1 MKNKNIKK
9 SNVSKEVKGIKYFR
23 LKEYKTNMSDLIFHR
38 IFCLLASGEFDI
50 ILTTKTHGEAGYID
64 YDNYAIYL
72 NPRVFPVEETLIH
85 EVLHILKPKL
95 DEKSIIEMSSLMFE
109 RLSDNN
115 RDKLIAYIKA
125 LATKYVG
132 VKKNELCAYAG

>member
-1 MKNKNIKK
+1 MKNKKTKK
-9 SNVSKEVKGIKYFR
+9 LSKLKGIKYFR
-23 LKEYKTNMSDLIFHR
+23 LKEYKADMSDLIFHR
-38 IFCLLASGEFDI
+38 IFCLLSSGEFDI

-64 YDNYAIYL
+64 YDNYSIYL
-72 NPRVFPVEETLIH
+72 NPKVFPVEETLIH

-95 DEKSIIEMSSLMFE
+95 DEKTIIEMSSLMFE
-109 RLSDNN
+109 RLSDNK

-132 VKKNELCAYAG
+132 IDKNDLCACYT

>member
-1 MKNKNIKK
+1 MKNKKIK
-9 SNVSKEVKGIKYFR
+9 NSKHSRGAKGIKYFR
-23 LKEYKTNMSDLIFHR
+23 LKEYKSNMSDLIFHR

-64 YDNYAIYL
+64 YDNYSIYL
-72 NPRVFPVEETLIH
+72 NPKVFPVEETLIH
-85 EVLHILKPKL
+85 EVLHILKPHL

-109 RLSDNN
+109 RLSDNK
-115 RDKLIAYIKA
+115 RDKLMAYIKA

-132 VKKNELCAYAG
+132 VNKNELCAYYG